1 MIKHVGKHNQRRV
14 AIVYRTVPDEDHM
27 ALVVYTDALPQM
39 VHDEAMKVLE
49 SEIGQ
54 NAKELAD
61 ALFRT
66 TMADGTNCLTA
77 LHKGGWLKKVPTNQ
91 VIVTPTAKSTCR
103 LDELNNLLQK
113 IEDGGDAAATLAD
126 MDKNRGIRGANPNN
140 VTEGREVGTPASLA
154 TRSSDMFGDVAPT
167 AAVDVLTDDV
177 LANQRVDQA
186 HKLEAEAKALLA
198 EAKRLKQEATQLSQ
212 PKAKNVRATKKATA

>member
-1 MIKHVGKHNQRRV
+1 MIKHVGKHNHRRV

-126 MDKNRGIRGANPNN
+126 MDKNRGIRGANPN
-140 VTEGREVGTPASLA
+140 VVEGREVGTPASLA

-167 AAVDVLTDDV
+167 AAGDVLTDDV

-212 PKAKNVRATKKATA
+212 PKAKNVRATKKAAA

>member
-27 ALVVYTDALPQM
+27 ALVVYTDALPQL

-91 VIVTPTAKSTCR
+91 VIVTPTAQSTCR

-113 IEDGGDAAATLAD
+113 IEEGGDAAAVLAD
-126 MDKNRGIRGANPNN
+126 MDANRGIRGAQ
-140 VTEGREVGTPASLA
+140 VKEGRELGQPAVDP
-154 TRSSDMFGDVAPT
+154 TRTTAGDVSG
-167 AAVDVLTDDV
+167 DVLSDEA
-177 LANQRVDQA
+177 LSNQRIDQA
-186 HKLEAEAKALLA
+186 RKMEAEAKALLA

-212 PKAKNVRATKKATA
+212 PKAKNGRATKKATA

>member
-1 MIKHVGKHNQRRV
+1 MIKHVGKHNQKRV

-27 ALVVYTDALPQM
+27 ALVAYADSMPSM
-39 VHDEAMKVLE
+39 VHDEVMKVIE

-66 TMADGTNCLTA
+66 TMADGTNCLTS
-77 LHKGGWLKKVPTNQ
+77 LHKGGWLKKVPCNQ

-103 LDELNNLLQK
+103 LDELNNLMKK
-113 IEDGGDAAATLAD
+113 IEEGGDAAAALAD
-126 MDKNRGIRGANPNN
+126 MDANRGIRGAQ
-140 VTEGREVGTPASLA
+140 VKKEGRELGQP
-154 TRSSDMFGDVAPT
+154 
-167 AAVDVLTDDV
+167 AVDPTRTTADSVGGLLTDDV
-177 LANQRVDQA
+177 LATQRTEQA
-186 HKLEAEAKALLA
+186 NKMEAEAKALLA

-212 PKAKNVRATKKATA
+212 PKAKNVGKTKKATA

>member
-1 MIKHVGKHNQRRV
+1 MIKHVGKHNQKRV

-27 ALVVYTDALPQM
+27 ALVAYADSMPSM
-39 VHDEAMKVLE
+39 VHDEVMKVIE

-66 TMADGTNCLTA
+66 TMADGTNCLTT
-77 LHKGGWLKKVPTNQ
+77 LHKGGWLKKVPCNQ

-103 LDELNNLLQK
+103 LDELNKLLKK
-113 IEDGGDAAATLAD
+113 IEEGGDAAQALSD
-126 MDKNRGIRGANPNN
+126 MDANRGIKG
-140 VTEGREVGTPASLA
+140 VIQEGRELGQP
-154 TRSSDMFGDVAPT
+154 
-167 AAVDVLTDDV
+167 AVDPTRTSASDTSGVLTDDV
-177 LANQRVDQA
+177 LATQRTEQA
-186 HKLEAEAKALLA
+186 NKMEAEAKALLA

-212 PKAKNVRATKKATA
+212 PKAKNVGKTKKATA

>member
-103 LDELNNLLQK
+103 LDELNNLLKK
-113 IEDGGDAAATLAD
+113 IEDGGDAAAALAD
-126 MDKNRGIRGANPNN
+126 MDKNRGIRGANPN
-140 VTEGREVGTPASLA
+140 VKEGREVGTPAALA
-154 TRSSDMFGDVAPT
+154 TRSSDMFGDVAQT
-167 AAVDVLTDDV
+167 AAGDVLTDDV
-177 LANQRVDQA
+177 LSQQRLDQA
-186 HKLEAEAKALLA
+186 TKMEAEAKSLLA

-212 PKAKNVRATKKATA
+212 PKAKNVRATKKAAA

>member
-1 MIKHVGKHNQRRV
+1 MIKHVGKHNQKRV

-27 ALVVYTDALPQM
+27 ALVAYADSMPSM
-39 VHDEAMKVLE
+39 IHDEVMKVIE
-49 SEIGQ
+49 SDVGQ

-66 TMADGTNCLTA
+66 TMADGTNCLTT
-77 LHKGGWLKKVPTNQ
+77 LHKGGWLKKVPCNQ

-103 LDELNNLLQK
+103 LDELNKLLKK

-126 MDKNRGIRGANPNN
+126 MDANRGIKG
-140 VTEGREVGTPASLA
+140 VVQEGRELGQPAKPFTGTTSTDVTGDALTDADLA
-154 TRSSDMFGDVAPT
+154 TQRT
-167 AAVDVLTDDV
+167 AQ
-177 LANQRVDQA
+177 AN
-186 HKLEAEAKALLA
+186 KMEAEAKALLA

>member
-49 SEIGQ
+49 IEIGQ

-126 MDKNRGIRGANPNN
+126 MDKNRGIRGANPN

-167 AAVDVLTDDV
+167 VPVDVLTDDV